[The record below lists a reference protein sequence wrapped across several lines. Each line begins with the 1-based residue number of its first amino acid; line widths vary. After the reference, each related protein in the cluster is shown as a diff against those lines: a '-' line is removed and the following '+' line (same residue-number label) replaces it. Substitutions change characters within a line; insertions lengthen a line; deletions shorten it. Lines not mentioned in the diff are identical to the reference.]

1 MPQFL
6 MQMAPSAAGIIG
18 LGASAGDEWVEQKT
32 ADGKV
37 YYYNKR
43 TLESSWQKPQ
53 ALIEKEKAEKFL
65 EASNKRRKA
74 GQYPSPDIPVPGK
87 YPCFVMYNFSGQEGS
102 PWYTLVH
109 CLDGR
114 WKTFLF

>member
-6 MQMAPSAAGIIG
+6 MQMAPAAAGIIG

-32 ADGKV
+32 ADGKI

-65 EASNKRRKA
+65 EVSNKRRKA
-74 GQYPSPDIPVPGK
+74 GK
-87 YPCFVMYNFSGQEGS
+87 YSGVRRS
-102 PWYTLVH
+102 
-109 CLDGR
+109 R
-114 WKTFLF
+114 KK